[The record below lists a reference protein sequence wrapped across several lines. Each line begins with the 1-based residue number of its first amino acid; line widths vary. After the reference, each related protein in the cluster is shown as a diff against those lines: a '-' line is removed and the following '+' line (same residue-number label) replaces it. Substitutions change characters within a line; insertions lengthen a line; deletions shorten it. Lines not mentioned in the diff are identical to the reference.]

1 MEKGLTTFL
10 STKYGG
16 ENCFIYNKRIVKSD
30 FSRLTNGGWKM
41 FADLAKE

>member
-16 ENCFIYNKRIVKSD
+16 ENCFICNKRIVKSD

-41 FADLAKE
+41 FTDLAKE